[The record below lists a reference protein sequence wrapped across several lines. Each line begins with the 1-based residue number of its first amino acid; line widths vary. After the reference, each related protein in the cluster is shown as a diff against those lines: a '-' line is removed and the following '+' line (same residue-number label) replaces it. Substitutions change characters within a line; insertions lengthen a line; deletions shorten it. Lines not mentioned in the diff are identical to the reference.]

1 MAKLN
6 KRLLPSKTFYFFFF
20 SALGS
25 IFPYI
30 SLFFK
35 QLQLS
40 AQKTGILT
48 GTRPFVQCIA
58 NPAWGLVVDKFNM
71 PKISLLVGIVGWLFT
86 YISIG
91 VIPSYATISRCR
103 IDSAS
108 GMANNSADGKEFH
121 ESKQLSNVSLRSR
134 RPWFESNGK
143 HNISRYEL
151 IDGNL
156 SKQFSP
162 KISREILDSSH
173 HGSNGTVPAAKSDIN
188 PARIDLF
195 LVMLLIIVFGN
206 LVSAPVQTIANIATL
221 QALSEETYK
230 YGKQRLFG
238 SIGWGLTAFTV
249 GIAVGL
255 QGRSR
260 SRECGE
266 NSAVDYKPCFYV
278 FGAMMVFAFV
288 SATFMRLTKESP
300 SQSAKYILINIRK
313 QIDITIAYLLVT
325 SAYCGFALGL
335 VETFLFWHLHDLGGS
350 QLLFSIITGVN
361 SLAEML
367 GYFFSEHFIERF
379 GHLNVVIVGL
389 LSSSVQMLCYGLA
402 KNPWVVLPV
411 EVLKSLVVSC
421 TWTALVSYIGIR
433 RGSVATLQT
442 MLHGL
447 YWGLGYGSGGVIGGI
462 FVHKYGAANVF
473 LVMML
478 LGFLQAF
485 FLVLVK
491 LKKGVSSKH
500 GDYENVEESS
510 AETEADN
517 E

>member
-1 MAKLN
+1 M
-6 KRLLPSKTFYFFFF
+6 
-20 SALGS
+20 
-25 IFPYI
+25 
-30 SLFFK
+30 
-35 QLQLS
+35 
-40 AQKTGILT
+40 
-48 GTRPFVQCIA
+48 
-58 NPAWGLVVDKFNM
+58 
-71 PKISLLVGIVGWLFT
+71 
-86 YISIG
+86 
-91 VIPSYATISRCR
+91 
-103 IDSAS
+103 
-108 GMANNSADGKEFH
+108 
-121 ESKQLSNVSLRSR
+121 
-134 RPWFESNGK
+134 
-143 HNISRYEL
+143 
-151 IDGNL
+151 
-156 SKQFSP
+156 
-162 KISREILDSSH
+162 
-173 HGSNGTVPAAKSDIN
+173 
-188 PARIDLF
+188 
-195 LVMLLIIVFGN
+195 
-206 LVSAPVQTIANIATL
+206 
-221 QALSEETYK
+221 
-230 YGKQRLFG
+230 
-238 SIGWGLTAFTV
+238 

-473 LVMML
+473 LATML